1 MSNKAEYDKSVSDLT
16 IINNYISFRTCE
28 VNGQINN
35 LGKNNFEISACQR
48 KITLRDN
55 KKTFVDGYLACQDS
69 VNAGPKILS
78 GTLTNATLI
87 EQGDNEA
94 THPNESVYE
103 LSLRSQGE
111 SYVRELVYELTLP
124 LINND
129 VGVTITKVELK
140 SAKTGTYACAQ
151 SLAPTQT
158 DTTKKVFLITCRAVD
173 GGYQM
178 GINGDTSQFST
189 SLKFWVSTIA
199 ATGEG
204 TLKFLS
210 GKYSIASV
218 GGTEKPLTR
227 INGVTTGTLKYTAA
241 LVDPRDLTVELDTL
255 TDTSSTNIPV
265 QAKFNK
271 LINRSTIS
279 MNDFVISDNASASNL
294 ACTNAPDADNNLRTI
309 CTIDLEPNETTG
321 TSNITVDF
329 PAAKVKDYTR

>member
-1 MSNKAEYDKSVSDLT
+1 MT
-16 IINNYISFRTCE
+16 IINNYISQRACE

-48 KITLRDN
+48 KITLREN

-103 LSLRSQGE
+103 LNLRSQGE
-111 SYVRELVYELTLP
+111 SYVRELVYELSLP
-124 LINND
+124 LVNND

-140 SAKTGTYACAQ
+140 SSKTGNYACAQ
-151 SLAPTQT
+151 TLAPTQP
-158 DTTKKVFLITCRAVD
+158 DTTRKIFLITCRAVD

-178 GINGDTSQFST
+178 GVNGDTSQFST
-189 SLKFWVSTIA
+189 SLKFWVSTISF
-199 ATGEG
+199 TGEG

-227 INGVTTGTLKYTAA
+227 INGITTGTIKYTAA

-255 TDTSSTNIPV
+255 PETSSTNIPV
-265 QAKFNK
+265 HAKFNK

-279 MNDFVISDNASASNL
+279 INDFVLSDNVSSSNL
-294 ACTNAPDADNNLRTI
+294 VCTNAPDADNNLRTI
-309 CTIDLEPNETTG
+309 CTIDLEPNDPAVTT
-321 TSNITVDF
+321 NITVDF
-329 PAAKVKDYTR
+329 PAAKVRDYTR